1 MLVDLRKFCRLDRVR
16 FVPSKTVSQFP
27 PMGTLFLQASADKL
41 QVHNGRDDIA
51 KHDTLDSI
59 YAMVEPGFE
68 IGYALSSEEHGP
80 RELVAQARR
89 AEEVGFAFALISD
102 HFHPWTDRQG
112 QSPFVWSV
120 IGGIAEATTR
130 LRLGTGVTCPLMR
143 THPAIIAHAAASAT
157 AMMPGRFF
165 LGLGTGENLNEHIL
179 GKHWPEPDVRLE
191 MLEEAVGLIRLLWGG
206 ETVSHRGR
214 YYTVENARIYSRPPE
229 PPPVMIAGS
238 GRKSSALAGKIGDG
252 YIGTKPDQ
260 EAVQLF
266 ENAGGRGK
274 PRYGQITV
282 CWAADEAAARKTA
295 HEIWPNAGIPGELR
309 QELKLPAHFEQAAAT
324 VSEDDVAKVIVCGP
338 DPQRHL
344 DQIRTYQDAGFDH
357 IYVHQ
362 VGKDQEGFF
371 RFYADEIMPRLG
383 RIRPERQVAGTQA
396 ARRR

>member
-1 MLVDLRKFCRLDRVR
+1 M
-16 FVPSKTVSQFP
+16 
-27 PMGTLFLQASADKL
+27 A
-41 QVHNGRDDIA
+41 
-51 KHDTLDSI
+51 
-59 YAMVEPGFE
+59 EPGFE

-165 LGLGTGENLNEHIL
+165 LGLGTGANLNEHIL

-191 MLEEAVGLIRLLWGG
+191 KPGGPGNACNALI
-206 ETVSHRGR
+206 TVS
-214 YYTVENARIYSRPPE
+214 Y
-229 PPPVMIAGS
+229 
-238 GRKSSALAGKIGDG
+238 
-252 YIGTKPDQ
+252 
-260 EAVQLF
+260 
-266 ENAGGRGK
+266 
-274 PRYGQITV
+274 
-282 CWAADEAAARKTA
+282 AADVAAASKTE
-295 HEIWPNAGIPGELR
+295 HEILAKAGIPGELR
-309 QELKLPAHFEQAAAT
+309 KELKLPAHFEQAAAT
-324 VSEDDVAKVIVCGP
+324 VSEDDVAKVIVCRP

-357 IYVHQ
+357 IYIHQ

-371 RFYADEIMPRLG
+371 RFYAEEIMPQLG
-383 RIRPERQVAGTQA
+383 RIRPERRVAGTQA